1 MIPFSIHQI
10 GKIKKKTALSGYGKN
25 GGAGEGKP
33 ASSYFVGV
41 WIGSAFLKGNIAE
54 SIRI

>member
-41 WIGSAFLKGNIAE
+41 WIGSAFLKGNVAE